1 MSINPEI
8 WNKNIRR
15 NDKYRDVINLLVYGT
30 LNETTTSQYKIFND
44 IKDLII
50 FSAMVGKRFD
60 RKEKVDPNLST
71 GIIMGTFSGSGSSKG
86 SRVDQH
92 NVIFMF
98 GLLIFRDMNYLRDD
112 KINQVIDVFE
122 QYSNGGL
129 QIIKEWL
136 VESGWNPLCLI
147 DHILDQ
153 LQSDV
158 PSGIE
163 IEQNPF

>member
-1 MSINPEI
+1 MSISNEI
-8 WNKNIRR
+8 RNKNIRR
-15 NDKYRDVINLLVYGT
+15 NEKYKDVVNLLVYGT
-30 LNETTTSQYKIFND
+30 LGESREGQYKIFND

-50 FSAMVGKRFD
+50 FAAMVGKKYD
-60 RKEKVDPNLST
+60 RKEKVDPNSSI

-98 GLLIFRDMNYLRDD
+98 GLLVFRDMNYLRDE
-112 KINQVIDVFE
+112 KINEVIDIFE

-129 QIIKEWL
+129 QIIKNWL
-136 VESGWNPLCLI
+136 VESGWNPLCLL
-147 DHILDQ
+147 DHISDQ